1 MLNYYKNK
9 KLSKNNI
16 FYIDL
21 KNCYIYL
28 KFIFYIFTLLLL
40 RNIAIMFASQFF
52 WLTLIF

>member
-1 MLNYYKNK
+1 MLNCYKNK

-28 KFIFYIFTLLLL
+28 KFIFYIFILLLL